1 MSFWTDK
8 KLLITGSE
16 GLMGKPMSRMAAQ
29 KGAAIIPYDKALGAD
44 VLSVPQIYADFEHL
58 SPDIVIHLAAVSGV
72 NVSRE
77 TPQESFALNVM
88 GTVNVLEASRR
99 ADVSAVVV
107 AASNH
112 IYGQQS
118 KRPTREDAQ
127 FNQLDPYSASKTC
140 ADYVTRSYAHTYNLP
155 TAVIRNTNCY
165 GPNDPHGDHII
176 PGTIRTI
183 LSGNPPVIR
192 GKGETKKAY
201 LYVDDVAEAYL
212 MVAEWLAKGGK
223 KGEAFNVSTT
233 NLSVITLV
241 NQIMALMEDEIA
253 VISPAQSPII
263 EGRPDDQADEDLDW
277 TKIMEEVGWTPKHT
291 LAQGLAKTIDGFRA
305 RRKVAT

>member
-1 MSFWTDK
+1 MN
-8 KLLITGSE
+8 GSQ
-16 GLMGKPMSRMAAQ
+16 P
-29 KGAAIIPYDKALGAD
+29 I
-44 VLSVPQIYADFEHL
+44 
-58 SPDIVIHLAAVSGV
+58 
-72 NVSRE
+72 
-77 TPQESFALNVM
+77 
-88 GTVNVLEASRR
+88 
-99 ADVSAVVV
+99 
-107 AASNH
+107 
-112 IYGQQS
+112 
-118 KRPTREDAQ
+118 
-127 FNQLDPYSASKTC
+127 
-140 ADYVTRSYAHTYNLP
+140 
-155 TAVIRNTNCY
+155 
-165 GPNDPHGDHII
+165 
-176 PGTIRTI
+176 
-183 LSGNPPVIR
+183 IR

-253 VISPAQSPII
+253 VISPAQSSII

-305 RRKVAT
+305 RREVAT